1 LRAIAQNGTDSR
13 AAAAAP
19 AITGVSDEQQVLL
32 STLPPSRGQKRLALV
47 LVLVLLAAFCATLP
61 FATAPLGYIREFI
74 PAYAAAMF
82 VISAITSALLFV
94 QFSVVHSRALLAVS
108 GGYLFSALMAIP
120 WALTFPDLF
129 GETDMTS
136 TTWGLLSRIWHLGFP
151 LFVIGYTLLKD
162 DDAGTQSPPRPLS
175 FAVLLGA
182 AGVVVAMDLVAWL
195 ATTTN
200 EPSPS
205 ALPVSML
212 FERSQTYW
220 NGLLVLIVL
229 FALALLWSRRR
240 SVLDLWLMV
249 VLCGLVIELCLII
262 LVGRRY
268 VIGWYAARIYF
279 LISATFVLAI
289 LLSETALL
297 YARLA
302 RSVMAQ
308 RREREARLMT
318 LDVLSASIAHE
329 MRQPLAS
336 IVTNVDAA
344 SRWMGRPTPDLDEV
358 KATLEQIRN
367 SAYRARDLIGSIRAM
382 VKRDERNRAALTLN
396 DLVHEVLALMKAELR
411 RNRISVELE
420 LDEHLPSTN
429 GHRIQLQQVLTNLIT
444 NAIDAMT
451 EKKGSR
457 ILRIKSAIQ
466 EPRDRRSYFQSVVHD
481 QVRRHGAGLIDLPI
495 DYRGARR
502 STLGIGRRS
511 RRLGLSIRSARQRR
525 SVAKRLLS
533 ILAAKA
539 WSNHSFS
546 SVMAAL
552 IAGIH
557 VSVAAQPQI
566 KTWMAGTKPGHD
578 LSAFAPRNRRRP

>member
-1 LRAIAQNGTDSR
+1 LRAIAQNGTSRDSR
-13 AAAAAP
+13 AEAAGP
-19 AITGVSDEQQVLL
+19 TRKEVLNEQQVLL
-32 STLPPSRGQKRLALV
+32 STLPPSRAQKRLALAIV
-47 LVLVLLAAFCATLP
+47 LALLAAFCATLP
-61 FATAPLGYIREFI
+61 FATVQLGYIREFV

-162 DDAGTQSPPRPLS
+162 DDAATQSPPRPLS
-175 FAVLLGA
+175 FAVLLSA
-182 AGVVVAMDLVAWL
+182 AGVVIAVNLVAWL
-195 ATTTN
+195 ATTISEST
-200 EPSPS
+200 PST
-205 ALPVSML
+205 LPVSML
-212 FERSQTYW
+212 FDRPQAYW
-220 NGLLVLIVL
+220 NGLLLLLAL

-249 VLCGLVIELCLII
+249 AMCGLAIELCLII

-268 VIGWYAARIYF
+268 VVGWYAARIYF

-329 MRQPLAS
+329 IRQPLAS

-382 VKRDERNRAALTLN
+382 VKRDERNRTALDLN
-396 DLVHEVLALMKAELR
+396 DLVREVLALMEGELQ
-411 RNRISVELE
+411 RNRISVELD
-420 LDEHLPSTN
+420 LDEHLPLTK
-429 GHRIQLQQVLTNLIT
+429 GDRLQLQQVLTNLMT
-444 NAIDAMT
+444 NAIEAMA
-451 EKKGSR
+451 EKKWPR
-457 ILRIKSAIQ
+457 ILRIKSAAE
-466 EPRDRRSYFQSVVHD
+466 EPNGVLISVADTGKGIDPKIADRIFNPLFTTKSN
-481 QVRRHGAGLIDLPI
+481 GMG
-495 DYRGARR
+495 
-502 STLGIGRRS
+502 
-511 RRLGLSIRSARQRR
+511 LGLSICRS
-525 SVAKRLLS
+525 
-533 ILAAKA
+533 I
-539 WSNHSFS
+539 
-546 SVMAAL
+546 
-552 IAGIH
+552 IE
-557 VSVAAQPQI
+557 
-566 KTWMAGTKPGHD
+566 GHD
-578 LSAFAPRNRRRP
+578 GRLWVSAGAEGGSVFQFVLPANVAS

>member
-1 LRAIAQNGTDSR
+1 LRAIAQNGTGSR
-13 AAAAAP
+13 AEAAAP
-19 AITGVSDEQQVLL
+19 ATTGVSDEQQVLL
-32 STLPPSRGQKRLALV
+32 STLPPSRGQKRLALAI
-47 LVLVLLAAFCATLP
+47 VLVLLAAFCATLP
-61 FATAPLGYIREFI
+61 FATVPLGYIREFV

-94 QFSVVHSRALLAVS
+94 QFSIVRSRALLAIF
-108 GGYLFSALMAIP
+108 GGYLFSAVMSIP

-162 DDAGTQSPPRPLS
+162 DDAATQSPPRS
-175 FAVLLGA
+175 FFAVLLSV
-182 AGVVVAMDLVAWL
+182 AGVVAAVDLVAWF
-195 ATTTN
+195 ATTTS
-200 EPSPS
+200 ESSPS
-205 ALPVSML
+205 AVPVSML
-212 FERSQTYW
+212 FDRSQAYW
-220 NGLLVLIVL
+220 NGLLLL
-229 FALALLWSRRR
+229 FAFFALALLWSRRH

-249 VLCGLVIELCLII
+249 AMCGLLIELCLIF

-382 VKRDERNRAALTLN
+382 VKRDERNRTALNLN
-396 DLVHEVLALMKAELR
+396 DLVHEVLALMEAELR

-429 GHRIQLQQVLTNLIT
+429 GNRIQLQQVLTNLMT
-444 NAIDAMT
+444 NATEAMA
-451 EKKGSR
+451 EKKWPR
-457 ILRIKSAIQ
+457 ILRIKSETQ
-466 EPRDRRSYFQSVVHD
+466 EPSGVLISVADTGKGIDPKILDRIFNPLFTTKSN
-481 QVRRHGAGLIDLPI
+481 GMG
-495 DYRGARR
+495 
-502 STLGIGRRS
+502 
-511 RRLGLSIRSARQRR
+511 LGLSICRSIIEAHDGRLWVSAGAQGG
-525 SVAKRLLS
+525 SVFQFVLPA
-533 ILAAKA
+533 
-539 WSNHSFS
+539 N
-546 SVMAAL
+546 
-552 IAGIH
+552 
-557 VSVAAQPQI
+557 VAP
-566 KTWMAGTKPGHD
+566 
-578 LSAFAPRNRRRP
+578 